1 MEKKSVK
8 KSHKRS
14 AVGTFLKLWIMIF
27 LVCGI
32 GSGFHFSVMMKRV
45 LVGGVCIIIGF
56 VLYPILHSA
65 ANTLNALSPRNV
77 AESVKVKAAEAA
89 VVAKKATAGLGNK
102 MDIVKTKAA
111 VYFEAIQSTISPIF
125 DRFASRID
133 WKAVLKQCVGTL
145 VVAFALIVGFA
156 VLSPSSNIG
165 AIVLLGFAFVVFSG
179 LKDIIRQLR
188 QSQDEEAAEN
198 ANSSESNNQ

>member
-133 WKAVLKQCVGTL
+133 WKVVLKQCVGTL

-165 AIVLLGFAFVVFSG
+165 AIVLLGFAFVVFFG

>member
-45 LVGGVCIIIGF
+45 LVGGICILIGF

-65 ANTLNALSPRNV
+65 TNTLNALSPRNV

-133 WKAVLKQCVGTL
+133 WKVVLKQCVKTMI
-145 VVAFALIVGFA
+145 VAFSFIVAFIILA
-156 VLSPSSNIG
+156 PSSNVG
-165 AIVLLGFAFVVFSG
+165 SVLLLGVALVTATGFKGIFE
-179 LKDIIRQLR
+179 QLR
-188 QSQDEEAAEN
+188 QSKDEEEAEK
-198 ANSSESNNQ
+198 ADSSDSNNQ